1 MLTLFFGYDLLG
13 VNQQQLKQGIKIM
26 SKLHELLAVEGDLEG
41 TYRKIIEETTATFAK
56 KADHFFGFTRSLE
69 WFTEG
74 MPEHPIEHKAMDTT
88 VADKLRYQ
96 EKHIIRYLDA
106 VLQKEATNQTAVADL
121 VVEGKTVAEK
131 VPATFLLGLESKLK
145 HIRSSY
151 QAVPTL
157 PPGIEWA
164 LDDQKGENVFKR
176 VYPEEQYKTKTE
188 IVPQILYEATK
199 EHPAQV
205 EKISETK
212 NVGLF
217 SRHVWSGTLTPAA
230 KSYILGRI
238 DILIRATKKA
248 RQRANSTEVLKR
260 QIGKALFDFING

>member
-1 MLTLFFGYDLLG
+1 
-13 VNQQQLKQGIKIM
+13 M

-41 TYRKIIEETTATFAK
+41 TYRKIIEETTTTFSK
-56 KADHFFGFTRSLE
+56 KPDHFFGFIRTLE

-74 MPEHPIEHKAMDTT
+74 MPDHPEEHKAMDTT
-88 VADKLRYQ
+88 VSDKLAYQ
-96 EKHIIRYLDA
+96 EKHLIRYLDA
-106 VLQKEATNQTAVADL
+106 VMQKESTNQKAVADL
-121 VVEGKTVAEK
+121 IVDGKTIAEK

-145 HIRSSY
+145 YIRSSY
-151 QAVPTL
+151 QAIPTL
-157 PPGIEWA
+157 PPGIEWTP
-164 LDDQKGENVFKR
+164 DDQKGENIFKR
-176 VYPEEQYKTKTE
+176 VHPEEQYKTKTE

-217 SRHVWSGTLTPAA
+217 SRHVWSGMLTPAK

-248 RQRANSTEVLKR
+248 RQRANATEVEKCH
-260 QIGKALFDFING
+260 IGKVLFDFING

>member
-1 MLTLFFGYDLLG
+1 
-13 VNQQQLKQGIKIM
+13 M

-41 TYRKIIEETTATFAK
+41 TYRKIIEETTTTFSK
-56 KADHFFGFTRSLE
+56 KPDHFFGFVRTLE

-74 MPEHPIEHKAMDTT
+74 MPDHPAEHKAMDTT
-88 VADKLRYQ
+88 VVDKLAYQ
-96 EKHIIRYLDA
+96 EKHLVRYLDA
-106 VLQKEATNQTAVADL
+106 VLQKEATNQKAVADL
-121 VVEGKTVAEK
+121 IVNGRAIAEN

-151 QAVPTL
+151 QAIPTL
-157 PPGIEWA
+157 PPGVEWTP
-164 LDDQKGENVFKR
+164 DDQKGENIFKR
-176 VYPEEQYKTKTE
+176 VHPEEQYKTKTE

-217 SRHVWSGTLTPAA
+217 SRNVWSGMLTPAQ
-230 KSYILGRI
+230 KSHVLSRI
-238 DILIRATKKA
+238 DILVRATKKA
-248 RQRANSTEVLKR
+248 RQRANATEVEKCH
-260 QIGKALFDFING
+260 IGKELFDFITG